1 MSRELTIERLF
12 TLLISG
18 DAGGALL
25 LTEDSLRSGEPVDAF
40 LRDVLLPVATIV
52 ERLHRAGQIAREAR
66 ESARRLLVRLAS
78 EARSM
83 AQRAGGAAAAPFVSI
98 GIQSRVISALVH
110 ESSID
115 ARRAQVIASE
125 VRGAIKAVG
134 GGADA
139 LVLDCSRVH
148 HVSSAALAMILEVE
162 ACAREHGL
170 RAVTHGL
177 TPEAARILRLMR
189 PSRAKR
195 FAPRAI
201 VERFAV
207 AA

>member
-18 DAGGALL
+18 DAGGAML
-25 LTEDSLRSGEPVDAF
+25 LTEDALRGGEPVDGF

-66 ESARRLLVRLAS
+66 ESARRLLARLAS

-83 AQRAGGAAAAPFVSI
+83 ALRSSGAAAAPFVSI
-98 GIQSRVISALVH
+98 EIRSRVISAVVH
-110 ESSID
+110 EPGID

-125 VRGAIKAVG
+125 VRGAVKAVG
-134 GGADA
+134 GAA
-139 LVLDCSRVH
+139 EAIVLDCSRVQT
-148 HVSSAALAMILEVE
+148 VSSAALAMILEIE

-177 TPEAARILRLMR
+177 TPEATRILRLMR
-189 PSRAKR
+189 PGRVKR

-201 VERFAV
+201 VERL
-207 AA
+207 AAAA